1 MGSPASMG
9 MTWASAFLRDATRVD
24 RKGLNLITGLVAGIV
39 IIVPLLAGEGAG
51 SIAGGVFATLGA
63 LNLLMAIAARP
74 PVARFPPLAAAA
86 LSNAGA
92 LALGTIIGTTGWVE
106 VPLVALGIGIILVS
120 ASRAGFDSIG
130 LVTAIML
137 AVGVGIPGGSGP
149 EALERLVLALL
160 GGFWAILGLAIAR
173 PILLRRGYFGANEE
187 IQRPTTP
194 LRPSAPAP
202 VPVSRVH
209 VRYAILVAGTTA
221 VGLAISLALGL
232 PRDYWVMLTVLVSLR
247 ASIATTFSAS
257 FLRIVGTIGGAGVA
271 VGLTVFIVNP
281 WVLGALLFLFA
292 MALFATRWVNYGIY
306 TLFLTPFVILLL
318 SLAYPGDWQFAF
330 VRVFD
335 TVLGGGLAITVA
347 TLWWLRDRVE
357 HTGPPIAD
365 SPRRSSPEGPFAGG
379 GRLRS
384 ARAP

>member
-1 MGSPASMG
+1 MG
-9 MTWASAFLRDATRVD
+9 MTWASAFLHDATHVD
-24 RKGLNLITGLVAGIV
+24 RKGLDLVAGLVAGVV
-39 IIVPLLAGEGAG
+39 IIVPLLAGEGVG
-51 SIAGGVFATLGA
+51 SISAGVFATLGA

-86 LSNAGA
+86 LSNAAA

-106 VPLVALGIGIILVS
+106 VPLVALGIGIILIS
-120 ASRAGFDSIG
+120 AGWAGFDSIG
-130 LVTAIML
+130 LVSAVML

-160 GGFWAILGLAIAR
+160 GGFWAILALAMAR
-173 PILLRRGYFGANEE
+173 PLLLRHGYLGSSEE
-187 IQRPTTP
+187 VQRPTASP
-194 LRPSAPAP
+194 QPSAP
-202 VPVSRVH
+202 VPVPVSHAH
-209 VRYAILVAGTTA
+209 VRYAILVAGTTGI
-221 VGLAISLALGL
+221 GLAISLALGL
-232 PRDYWVMLTVLVSLR
+232 PRDYWVMLTILVSLR

-257 FLRIVGTIGGAGVA
+257 FLRIGGTIGGAAIALGF
-271 VGLTVFIVNP
+271 TMFIVNP
-281 WVLGALLFLFA
+281 WILGALLFVFA

-318 SLAYPGDWQFAF
+318 NLAYPGAWQLAF

-335 TVLGGGLAITVA
+335 TVLGGGLAVTVA

-357 HTGPPIAD
+357 HTGPPISA
-365 SPRRSSPEGPFAGG
+365 RSGQGPPEDRLPKAGH
-379 GRLRS
+379 LRS

>member
-1 MGSPASMG
+1 MG
-9 MTWASAFLRDATRVD
+9 MTWASTFLHDATRVD
-24 RKGLNLITGLVAGIV
+24 RKDLNLTMGLVAGIV
-39 IIVPLLAGEGAG
+39 IIAPLLAGNGAG
-51 SIAGGVFATLGA
+51 SIAGGVFASLGA

-120 ASRAGFDSIG
+120 ASGAGFDSIG
-130 LVTAIML
+130 LVTAVML
-137 AVGVGIPGGSGP
+137 AVGVGIPGGSGL

-173 PILLRRGYFGANEE
+173 PILLRRGHFEAREDPR
-187 IQRPTTP
+187 RPTTP
-194 LRPSAPAP
+194 PPPSTP
-202 VPVSRVH
+202 VPMPVSRVH

-257 FLRIVGTIGGAGVA
+257 FLRILGTIGGAGVA
-271 VGLTVFIVNP
+271 LGLTLFIVNP
-281 WVLGALLFLFA
+281 WILGVFLFLFA

-318 SLAYPGDWQFAF
+318 NLVYPGSWQFAF

-357 HTGPPIAD
+357 HTGPPIAG
-365 SPRRSSPEGPFAGG
+365 SLLPNPPEGPFTGR

-384 ARAP
+384 AQAP

>member
-1 MGSPASMG
+1 MG
-9 MTWASAFLRDATRVD
+9 MTWASTFLHDATRVD
-24 RKGLNLITGLVAGIV
+24 RKGLNLTIGLVAGIV
-39 IIVPLLAGEGAG
+39 IIAPLLAGEGAG
-51 SIAGGVFATLGA
+51 SIAGGVFASLGA

-120 ASRAGFDSIG
+120 ASWAGFDSIG
-130 LVTAIML
+130 LVTAVML
-137 AVGVGIPGGSGP
+137 AVGVGIPGGSGL

-160 GGFWAILGLAIAR
+160 GGFWAILGLAITR
-173 PILLRRGYFGANEE
+173 PILLRRGYFGAREDPR
-187 IQRPTTP
+187 RPTTP
-194 LRPSAPAP
+194 PPPSTP
-202 VPVSRVH
+202 VPMPASRVH

-257 FLRIVGTIGGAGVA
+257 FLRILGTIGGAGVA
-271 VGLTVFIVNP
+271 LGLTLFIVNP
-281 WVLGALLFLFA
+281 WILGVFLFLFA

-318 SLAYPGDWQFAF
+318 NLVYPGSWQFAF

-357 HTGPPIAD
+357 HTGPPIAG
-365 SPRRSSPEGPFAGG
+365 SLLPNPPEGPFTRR

-384 ARAP
+384 AQAP